1 MASVLV
7 AGPIEK
13 NSPFQ
18 SVASNE
24 ELLAKLHQDPNR
36 IVIIPKKRPWLSD
49 VDLSEHMTRFPS
61 LWLVGTEGFEVSS
74 LRHFM
79 NTGRVRAFLKPG
91 DKPDEWIGKLEKEL
105 QKFTKT
111 KGRADKK
118 PSGARLTLQQ
128 ANERLKA
135 LTHAMIGIQR
145 ASSIGE
151 IEMVL
156 NEALNPALQL
166 SWVRIVFE
174 RQNSAVMTK
183 KDDVAEFPFY
193 LKQTRL
199 EGKILFGR
207 VKPSRF
213 TAGEKQ
219 FLQEITDTTSLA
231 LERLGK
237 LDEAETLKQQW
248 EATFDSISH
257 PLCITSETNIILRTN
272 RAFSH
277 ATGKAFRD
285 LLGKD
290 PIQVFFPD
298 QPRPAVTPNSLVRMS
313 KGEGLAKKEY
323 EIVSQSLGFELE
335 GKNARLLLFR
345 DVTEQ
350 RKLER
355 RILEASKLAEIGTI
369 ASSIA
374 HELNN
379 PLGGM
384 LSFLQLIRMDLD
396 NENVDKADPFYAD
409 IVSMEEGTLRC
420 RDIIQNLLGFARLS
434 SKQNLQLMDV
444 REAIER
450 AVKLTELQTRSK
462 GLRLETKLG
471 EQPVMVKGEVNALSQ
486 ALCNL
491 LQNSID
497 ALIERRQQDAAFP
510 GVIHISLTSVN
521 NSATITVQ
529 DNGLGI
535 RPEHEN
541 QVFTPL
547 FTTKDSE
554 TNAGLGLT
562 VAYSIVRDH
571 GGQLEIIS
579 QTGSGATAILTLP
592 TLDSI

>member
-7 AGPIEK
+7 AGPTEN
-13 NSPFQ
+13 NSFH
-18 SVASNE
+18 SVMSND
-24 ELLAKLHQDPNR
+24 ELLGSLLQDPNQ
-36 IVIIPKKRPWLSD
+36 IVIVPKKWPWLAD
-49 VDLSEHMTRFPS
+49 VDLAEHMTRFSS
-61 LWLVGTEGFEVSS
+61 LWLVGTEGFEASS

-91 DKPDEWIGKLEKEL
+91 EDLESLIRNLEKEL
-105 QKFTKT
+105 KKNSKSKEKT
-111 KGRADKK
+111 DKK
-118 PSGARLTLQQ
+118 SGNGLLTLQQ

-135 LTHAMIGIQR
+135 LTQAMIGIQR

-156 NEALNPALQL
+156 NEALNPALSL
-166 SWVRIVFE
+166 SWVRIVFDG
-174 RQNSAVMTK
+174 QNSGVASGKDAV
-183 KDDVAEFPFY
+183 VEFPFS
-193 LKQTRL
+193 LKQTGL

-207 VKPSRF
+207 AKPSRF

-219 FLQEITDTTSLA
+219 FLHEITDTTSLA

-257 PLCITSETNIILRTN
+257 PLCIASETNTILRTN

-277 ATGKAFRD
+277 VTGFAFRD

-290 PIQVFFPD
+290 PLQVFFPD
-298 QPRPAVTPNSLVRMS
+298 QPKPVLAPNSLVRMS

-335 GKNARLLLFR
+335 GKNAKLLLFR

-355 RILEASKLAEIGTI
+355 RILESSKLAEIGTI

-396 NENVDKADPFYAD
+396 KKDPIYPD
-409 IVSMEEGTLRC
+409 IISMEEGVLRC

-434 SKQNLQLMDV
+434 AKQYLNPMDV

-462 GLRLETKLG
+462 GLVLETKLP

-497 ALIERRQQDAAFP
+497 ALVERREQDPDFL
-510 GVIHISLTSVN
+510 GSIKISLSSTAKA
-521 NSATITVQ
+521 ATITVQ

-535 RPEHEN
+535 APEHEN

-571 GGQLEIIS
+571 SGQLEIIS
-579 QTGSGATAILTLP
+579 QMGVGATAILTLP